1 MPSSTATSESV
12 SASDRGLAPSDLD
25 APGTVFLDASRPDP
39 DGPSSADRCLLF
51 QEPKQILRA
60 DVPADVAG
68 VLRNADDA
76 LEAGYF
82 VAGALTYEAG
92 LAITGMA
99 AHPVDGPLVWLGVYD
114 GPTEWS
120 SADVARGFASLEES
134 PQVRNARFDV
144 SRNAYRAALERI
156 KSLIREGD
164 VYQINYTGPVR
175 FECDP
180 GDALRLYAQMR
191 RRQPVPYGAWLHLG
205 DRRIL
210 CASPE
215 LFVRRDGGRLVT
227 RPMKG
232 TIRRGMTLE
241 EDDRLRHRL
250 ETDPK
255 SRAENLMIVD
265 LLRNDLSRCCTP
277 GSVRVPSLFSTE
289 TYDTLTQMTST
300 VEGELVPDAR
310 LSTILDALFP
320 CGSVTGA
327 PKRRAM
333 QRIYELET
341 GPRGMYCGAIGYAG
355 PDDTAC
361 FNVAI
366 RTVTLR
372 DGDPCGSRALSGV
385 MGTGSGVV
393 WDSDPDAE
401 YEECRL
407 KARFLTDPANNE
419 PSTFRLIE
427 TMRASDRRIDLWPY
441 HWRRLEKSAAYF
453 GFDVDRAR
461 IGAALNAALEETPLT
476 SALVRMTVGRD
487 GDPEVDVRA
496 MPPQP
501 DRWTAA
507 IARELAQPHNPFF
520 YHKTTRRTEYTRAL
534 EEANAAGVD
543 EAILVTPEG
552 RVTEGARSN
561 VIAEIDDQWVT
572 PPVEDGLLGGVYR
585 AFLLDTEPRMCEG
598 SLSVDDLRQASR
610 LFCCNAVRGRIPVTL
625 EKDLRASHRH

>member
-1 MPSSTATSESV
+1 MPSSSPISQFVPAR
-12 SASDRGLAPSDLD
+12 DRGLAPADLD

-39 DGPSSADRCLLF
+39 DGSSPPDRCLLF
-51 QEPKQILRA
+51 QEPRQVLRA
-60 DVPADVAG
+60 GVPADVAG
-68 VLRNADDA
+68 VLRDADDA

-92 LAITGMA
+92 LAMNGMP
-99 AHPVDGPLVWLGVYD
+99 AHPIDGPLVWLGVYD
-114 GPTEWS
+114 SPVEWS
-120 SADVARGFASLEES
+120 SADVARGFSSLEA
-134 PQVRNARFDV
+134 PPDVRNARFDV
-144 SRNAYRAALERI
+144 PKDAYRAALDRI

-164 VYQINYTGPVR
+164 VYQINYTGPVC
-175 FECDP
+175 FDCGAD
-180 GDALRLYAQMR
+180 DALRLYAQMR

-205 DRRIL
+205 DRRVL

-250 ETDPK
+250 ETDSK

-300 VEGELVPDAR
+300 VEGELVPNAR

-333 QRIYELET
+333 QRIHELET

-372 DGDPCGSRALSGV
+372 CGDSSSPQALSGV

-407 KARFLTDPANNE
+407 KARFLTDPADDE

-427 TMRASDRRIDLWPY
+427 TMRAADGTIDLWSY

-461 IGAALNAALEETPLT
+461 IDAALTAALAETPST
-476 SALVRMTVGRD
+476 NVLVRMTVGRD
-487 GDPEVDVRA
+487 GDPEIDVRL

-501 DRWTAA
+501 ESWSAA
-507 IARELAQPHNPFF
+507 IAREPAQPHNPFF
-520 YHKTTRRTEYTRAL
+520 YHKTTRRTAYTHAM
-534 EEANAAGVD
+534 EEAKAAGVD
-543 EAILVTPEG
+543 EAILVTPDG

-561 VIAEIDDQWVT
+561 VIAEIDDRWVT
-572 PPVEDGLLGGVYR
+572 PPTEDGLLGGVYR
-585 AFLLDTEPRMCEG
+585 AFLLDTEPRMCEA
-598 SLSVDDLRQASR
+598 SLSVDDLRGAAR

-625 EKDLRASHRH
+625 EKDLRASPGD